1 MMRYGAIIS
10 GLLHVGLLILII
22 VGLPGILQSER
33 VEMVPVSVEVVSVE
47 ELSKQTEKKPPPKPK
62 AKKPPPKKPDPPK
75 TAKKPPPPPPAK
87 TPPPPEP
94 PKPEPK
100 PPEAKPAPKPPPKP
114 PEPKAEPVPKP
125 KPKPKAVP
133 KPKAKP
139 APPKKPETQ
148 VAARTPP
155 APKPKRKPKPPPP
168 KPDEFQSL
176 LKNLA
181 KDKRAAE
188 KAKADTPKKVVKK
201 ADDTPKRSAL
211 QARMMAAS
219 LAQAVNR
226 QVTPCW
232 SIPAGAKDAANMSVA
247 IRIRLN
253 PDGGLG
259 GPPRV
264 EDTARVGRDPF
275 FRAVAE
281 SALRALRNPGC
292 MPLKLPFDQYDLWK
306 EITFVFDPRE
316 ALGQ

>member
-1 MMRYGAIIS
+1 MRYGAIIS
-10 GLLHVGLLILII
+10 GLLHVGILILVII
-22 VGLPGILQSER
+22 GLPGILQSER
-33 VEMVPVSVEVVSVE
+33 VEMVPISVEVVSIE
-47 ELSKQTEKKPPPKPK
+47 ELSKLQEKKIPPKPK
-62 AKKPPPKKPDPPK
+62 AKKPPPKKPDSPK
-75 TAKKPPPPPPAK
+75 PSKKPPPPPPTK
-87 TPPPPEP
+87 KPPPPEP
-94 PKPEPK
+94 RKPEPK
-100 PPEAKPAPKPPPKP
+100 PPEPKP
-114 PEPKAEPVPKP
+114 PEVKPEPVPKP
-125 KPKPKAVP
+125 KPKADPAP

-139 APPKKPETQ
+139 ALPKKPETQ
-148 VAARTPP
+148 VAVKTPP

-188 KAKADTPKKVVKK
+188 KARADAPAKVVEQVEDK
-201 ADDTPKRSAL
+201 PKRSAL

-219 LAQAVNR
+219 LAQSVNR

-253 PDGGLG
+253 ADGTFVAA
-259 GPPRV
+259 PKI
-264 EDTARVGRDPF
+264 EDTRRLGSDTS

-281 SALRALRNPGC
+281 SALRALRDQRC
-292 MPLKLPFDQYDLWK
+292 APLKLPYDQYDLWK
-306 EITFVFDPRE
+306 DIIFTFDPKE

>member
-1 MMRYGAIIS
+1 VMRYGAIIS
-10 GLLHVGLLILII
+10 GLLHVGILILVII
-22 VGLPGILQSER
+22 GLPGILQSER
-33 VEMVPVSVEVVSVE
+33 VEMVPISVEVVSIE
-47 ELSKQTEKKPPPKPK
+47 ELSKLQEKKIPPKPK

-75 TAKKPPPPPPAK
+75 PSKKPPPPPPTK
-87 TPPPPEP
+87 KPPPPEP
-94 PKPEPK
+94 RKPEPK
-100 PPEAKPAPKPPPKP
+100 PPEPKP
-114 PEPKAEPVPKP
+114 PEVKPEPVPKP
-125 KPKPKAVP
+125 KPKADPAP

-139 APPKKPETQ
+139 ALPKKPETQ
-148 VAARTPP
+148 VAVKTPP

-188 KAKADTPKKVVKK
+188 KARADAPAKVVEQVEDK
-201 ADDTPKRSAL
+201 PKRSAL

-219 LAQAVNR
+219 LAQSVNR

-253 PDGGLG
+253 ADGTFVAA
-259 GPPRV
+259 PKI
-264 EDTARVGRDPF
+264 EDTRRLGSDTS

-281 SALRALRNPGC
+281 SALRALRDQRC
-292 MPLKLPFDQYDLWK
+292 APLKLPYDQYDLWK
-306 EITFVFDPRE
+306 DIIFTFDPKE